1 MKHDTIFLEQ
11 LQQEMPRKNL
21 SPKATQ
27 RFEDTYR
34 MLGVQKEAPVR
45 KRRHKGLWITATA
58 ACLCCGMLFGVNAV
72 FPAFAE
78 SLPGVGKFF
87 GALNGNFST
96 AASQKTAHGAFL
108 DTYEVQNVNVTAT
121 STDGSAQLDVL
132 EAFSDGEMVSFTLDV
147 TLPQEL
153 ANKYAYI
160 GPEEDTVFSL
170 NGTASTPSSSIAL
183 DSQDN
188 GHFKGVFTFPLP
200 EALSDGDQI
209 SVDISIPTLFGYPYA
224 KDYETKGEIED
235 IPGVNFQ
242 ASFSVTV
249 DTSANL
255 NATIDSGTDNGAQV
269 QSIDSSPTRT
279 LVTVSLP
286 DWGSTDPCMYTM
298 DGLDI
303 RFNLAESNEQGGF
316 LPWEDS
322 GAQTCTLYF
331 DGVPAGTDQVVLRFY
346 KNIQKG
352 EVNAEFTIDLNRQ
365 TAVPSTTYQDGGVL
379 DVNGPFL
386 YYDISWA
393 KEGEPFTSSD
403 SGSMELGSVSYT
415 KAKRFGIGV
424 YTQDTYRQI
433 EAAVYTSNGTLL
445 GSTVSKQET
454 PTGMGNGFYDENCYF
469 WGDGWG
475 DIRQYD
481 LYVIPD
487 VNYLPAWGET
497 VTVVITDSATSEE
510 LIRQD
515 VQLNDRWVE

>member
-45 KRRHKGLWITATA
+45 KRGHKGLWITATA

-96 AASQKTAHGAFL
+96 TASQKTAHGAFL

-160 GPEEDTVFSL
+160 GPEEDAVFSL
-170 NGTASTPSSSIAL
+170 NGTATTPSSSMAL
-183 DSQDN
+183 DSQEN
-188 GHFKGVFTFPLP
+188 GHFTGVFTFPLTNT
-200 EALSDGDQI
+200 LSDGDSI
-209 SVDISIPTLFGYPYA
+209 AVDISIPTLYGYPYT
-224 KDYETKGEIED
+224 KSYETKGEIED
-235 IPGVNFQ
+235 IPGMNFQ
-242 ASFSVTV
+242 TSFTVNV
-249 DTSANL
+249 DTSSNL

-316 LPWEDS
+316 LPWPDS

-352 EVNAEFTIDLNRQ
+352 EVNAEFTIDLNSQ

-403 SGSMELGSVSYT
+403 SGSMGT
-415 KAKRFGIGV
+415 GV
-424 YTQDTYRQI
+424 CF
-433 EAAVYTSNGTLL
+433 VY
-445 GSTVSKQET
+445 
-454 PTGMGNGFYDENCYF
+454 
-469 WGDGWG
+469 
-475 DIRQYD
+475 
-481 LYVIPD
+481 
-487 VNYLPAWGET
+487 
-497 VTVVITDSATSEE
+497 
-510 LIRQD
+510 
-515 VQLNDRWVE
+515 